1 MASKG
6 KRKQEKALKRRL
18 RKKNNAIPVLDDL
31 GSYFTEFLLRSVYL
45 YSLRHGQESIPQV
58 TARIKELV
66 SEKRF
71 DKLALL
77 LGVDKMPREKAQI
90 LAYRAMAAQDPL
102 RARQL
107 MLKALELDLSNMDA
121 LMWQTRHDFETSQ
134 GDCAEI
140 LGRMQAIVDLGARI
154 HGPQVN
160 NMQGRLHEIPIARP
174 YLRALN
180 TLFTTLMD
188 CKQGQEALAVGQQLL
203 SLCPG
208 DMFDI
213 QNRVKA
219 LKDRLGMART
229 DAAEDDVERPVDA
242 PPSGTLS
249 SLDPE
254 RAVVLEE
261 ISELLKDF
269 CQHRENTD
277 FTALTLKAAS
287 LLCQDP
293 SCPVHRGKR
302 ASWASGIVYALAQV
316 NGMIGSSGQESF
328 QPVLIHT
335 HFKVSSSTTSKKS
348 TQIKK
353 FLQIGPD
360 NPQWLLDS

>member
-1 MASKG
+1 VAAKG
-6 KRKQEKALKRRL
+6 KRKQQKALKRRL
-18 RKKNNAIPVLDDL
+18 RKKANAIPVLDDL

-66 SEKRF
+66 NEKRF

-90 LAYRAMAAQDPL
+90 LAYRAMAAQDPS

-154 HGPQVN
+154 HGPQVH

-180 TLFTTLMD
+180 TLFTTLLD
-188 CKQGQEALAVGQQLL
+188 CHKNQEALDVGQKLL
-203 SLCPG
+203 SLCSG

-213 QNRVKA
+213 KARVDK
-219 LKDRLGMART
+219 LRKEMDPVLGEPKDSDSSASPETGEHTPDVPT
-229 DAAEDDVERPVDA
+229 DPKRAAIFQELTELVE
-242 PPSGTLS
+242 
-249 SLDPE
+249 
-254 RAVVLEE
+254 
-261 ISELLKDF
+261 DF
-269 CQHRENTD
+269 CSAYKVDKLFPLAR
-277 FTALTLKAAS
+277 KAA
-287 LLCQDP
+287 LFLCRDE

-302 ASWASGIVYALAQV
+302 TSWASGIVHALTQI
-316 NGMIGSSGQESF
+316 NGMLGPSGSGEIL
-328 QPVLIHT
+328 PVQIHT
-335 HFKVSSSTTSKKS
+335 HFKVSSSTTTKKS
-348 TQIKK
+348 SQIKK
-353 FLQIGPD
+353 LLDMDGDPSC
-360 NPQWLLDS
+360 WLLS